1 MLKITRKIQQA
12 VVIHP
17 RGKPDEALTMRVV
30 EIVPNAVC
38 IGYAGDGYEIHRAEK
53 FSEIREESQG
63 ASNGSPRNK

>member
-30 EIVPNAVC
+30 DIVPNAVC
-38 IGYAGDGYEIHRAEK
+38 IGLAGDGYEIHRAEK
-53 FSEIREESQG
+53 FSEY
-63 ASNGSPRNK
+63 AMRNKSHDITNNK